1 MKFTYEVNLICSGA
15 DNRVPG
21 CEVLACSDPE
31 NTAREAESGVLNW
44 ARECGWL
51 QIGEDVWCPACAQA
65 RNDIEAIER
74 NRAGRWVPRHGMRV
88 VYRRLEDVAVPIGHR
103 QGAGEYLKEGAV
115 YTITGFHWAD
125 TQLMISVEGKP
136 GKFFNVELFEV
147 AEGQGAGDRVQGAG
161 LEDKS

>member
-15 DNRVPG
+15 DHRVPG

-51 QIGEDVWCPACAQA
+51 QIGDDVWCPACAKA
-65 RNDIEAIER
+65 RHDIEAIER
-74 NRAGRWVPRHGMRV
+74 NRAGRWVPRHGMQV
-88 VYRRLEDVAVPIGHR
+88 VYVHRGAAVVPDGHR
-103 QGAGEYLKEGAV
+103 FAAAEWLVLNGV

-125 TQLMISVEGKP
+125 THLMISVQGRP
-136 GKFFNVELFEV
+136 GKFFNVELFEPV
-147 AEGQGAGDRVQGAG
+147 AERQPLEQKETEGAKV
-161 LEDKS
+161 